1 MKVPCVAA
9 ILWNTDCKVLL
20 QQRDIRPG
28 LAFASHWT
36 LPGGRVEAGEKPE
49 EAIRR
54 ELMEETGLDIPLTL
68 WKVYERPHSDVIT
81 VVQHVYVGQTDRK
94 VSDLTLGEGQAL
106 EYWGSEDVAGLPM
119 AFGFESLL
127 SEFFAKIEEELSHA

>member
-1 MKVPCVAA
+1 
-9 ILWNTDCKVLL
+9 
-20 QQRDIRPG
+20 
-28 LAFASHWT
+28 
-36 LPGGRVEAGEKPE
+36 VEAGEKPE

-54 ELMEETGLDIPLTL
+54 ELMEETGLEIPLAF

-94 VSDLTLGEGQAL
+94 VSDLTQGEGQAL
-106 EYWGSEDVAGLPM
+106 QYWGSKDIAGLPM